1 MKVEIVGNKHGF
13 AIEGAFERSLQRSAM
28 ITKRTVPA
36 TTKAAMSDNRA
47 ISKRRA
53 IAVLGL
59 VTCLLIGAVR
69 ADEMALLAPAVRA
82 GGTRVLHFPPD
93 QYVGGL
99 IVAAKSVPTWD
110 PRQVGPRSDYVQ
122 VIAARGDVTVP
133 GDRAVSLGVC
143 LRARPEDL
151 AGLSAQDRQAYQKF
165 AANRIRVDPQDLA
178 GLSALGPDDL
188 YSLSISTEVPRRD
201 ADSLLLEP
209 IRRLTGLQ
217 SLSLNNTGV
226 TAKGME
232 NLRALR
238 SLKVLH
244 LFRWSSIGNA
254 GLAVLKD
261 LPALEYLELYTGVTD
276 AALKQVAQAG
286 SLRWL
291 QIRTGGFWGPGL
303 AELAQ
308 MPRLERLCLCGNVP
322 ITDRHIA
329 HLEGLTQIK
338 GLTLWGS
345 ACDNLTDAS
354 LASIGKLRNLEELYF
369 IRTSPR
375 FTPAAIAYL
384 KDLKKLR
391 KVDFSGT
398 WVVAQDWSYGDD
410 AMRQLAAVLP
420 DLESIEGAGILSA
433 EGVRALATFRNLR
446 VADFTLKDRH
456 RGYDGPTG
464 LSHLS
469 ELRSLEEL
477 RVNGES
483 TLSDT
488 DLACIET
495 LDHLKILNI
504 MGTEVTDRGLASIR
518 KLKQL
523 EQLSLDARVT
533 RAGLKQLNDLTH
545 LQALD
550 VGIRP
555 DVQPRVGIDELTLDL
570 SGLQNLK
577 DLRLTGLPLQDA
589 DLTFLAKLRH
599 LESLNIYGPSLPPS
613 SLRHLS
619 GLSELR
625 RLWVSGLARPTD
637 QDLAPLANLAKV
649 TYLDLAGDIP
659 DTALPA
665 LGGLAGLQSLT
676 VRTSDPIRNQTVADL
691 KQRLPT
697 IEYIRIMGPLPEPT
711 VSPHRPAGGPPRG
724 NQPAPPPR
732 AGAGSRRTPIVI
744 DGRSSVSGV
753 ENAHEATR

>member
-1 MKVEIVGNKHGF
+1 MGSNH
-13 AIEGAFERSLQRSAM
+13 
-28 ITKRTVPA
+28 A
-36 TTKAAMSDNRA
+36 T
-47 ISKRRA
+47 SKRSRLAA
-53 IAVLGL
+53 IGL
-59 VTCLLIGAVR
+59 VTCVLVAAVD
-69 ADEMALLAPAVRA
+69 AGEITLFEPAVRG
-82 GGTRVLHFPPD
+82 GGTKVLHFPPD
-93 QYVGGL
+93 QYVGNL

-133 GDRAVSLGVC
+133 RDRAVSLGVC

-165 AANRIRVDPQDLA
+165 AANRIRLDPQDLA

-276 AALKQVAQAG
+276 AGLKQVAQAG
-286 SLRWL
+286 SIRWL

-308 MPRLERLCLCGNVP
+308 MPRLERLCLWGNVQ

-329 HLEGLTQIK
+329 YLESLTQIK

-354 LASIGKLRNLEELYF
+354 LAAIGKLKNLEELYF
-369 IRTSPR
+369 IMTSPR
-375 FTPAAIAYL
+375 FTPAGIAHL

-391 KVDFSGT
+391 KVDFSGA
-398 WVVAQDWSYGDD
+398 WVVAESVGYGRGYGDD

-420 DLESIEGAGILSA
+420 DLESLEGAGILSA
-433 EGVRALATFRNLR
+433 EGVKALATFRNLR
-446 VADFTLKDRH
+446 VLDLTLKDPHFQR
-456 RGYDGPTG
+456 YYGPTG
-464 LSHLS
+464 FSHLR

-477 RVNGES
+477 RVNGEA
-483 TLSDT
+483 LSDA
-488 DLACIET
+488 DLTCIES
-495 LDHLKILNI
+495 LDHLKVLSI
-504 MGTEVTDRGLASIR
+504 MSTEVTDRGLASIR

-523 EQLSLDARVT
+523 EQLSLDARVS
-533 RAGLKQLNDLTH
+533 RGGLNQLNDLAH

-555 DVQPRVGIDELTLDL
+555 DVQPRAGIDELTLDL

-589 DLTFLAKLRH
+589 DMAFLAKLRH
-599 LESLNIYGPSLPPS
+599 LESLNIYAPSLPPS

-619 GLSELR
+619 GLSELK
-625 RLWVSGLARPTD
+625 RLWVSGLARPAD
-637 QDLAPLANLAKV
+637 QDLAPLANLANV

-659 DTALPA
+659 DAALST
-665 LGGLAGLQSLT
+665 LGRPAGLQSLT
-676 VRTSDPIRNQTVADL
+676 VHTPEPIRSQTIADL

-697 IEYIRIMGPLPEPT
+697 IEYIRIMEPYPQPT
-711 VSPHRPAGGPPRG
+711 VSPQRPGASPPRR
-724 NQPAPPPR
+724 NPPAAPTRPR
-732 AGAGSRRTPIVI
+732 RR
-744 DGRSSVSGV
+744 
-753 ENAHEATR
+753 